1 MTSKKK
7 IAIQRIVED
16 DVEKAVFSA
25 LELINAKEI
34 MKEGMVVLLKPN
46 LLHGKPPE
54 RAVTTHPSVLRAV
67 IRWVK
72 QFNPKRIVASD
83 SSGGHS
89 PGATA
94 KAMEGSGLMKVCE
107 EEGIEMVPL
116 EKTERE
122 IYKVENPL
130 VLEEF
135 ASSTLLKEADLII
148 NLPKIKTHG
157 QTVLTC
163 CVKNMFGTILLR
175 HKTKTHA
182 QYPTFELFSAA
193 LVDIY
198 SVSKPQLTVID
209 GYLCQEGQGPSS
221 GDVVK
226 LDLIITGYDGI
237 GLDRVVCE
245 IIKLDPDKVKT
256 LEKAME
262 KGIGSANIEDFEIVG
277 EKIEDVQREF
287 KLPSNLTIPGRIKL
301 PKFIR
306 GYLGKLLVKAKV
318 KFDPEKCTCCGTC
331 WKNCPVEA
339 IKPPAEIKKGN
350 VPTWI
355 SKKCITCYCCAEL
368 CPSEAIEF
376 NVNIIKNLVLSWLG
390 VIFFGG
396 LGLLIVIIVLLIV
409 WG

>member
-1 MTSKKK
+1 MTSKNK

-25 LELINAKEI
+25 LDLINAKEI

-46 LLHGKPPE
+46 LLSGKPPE

-72 QFNPKRIVASD
+72 QFNPERIVASD

-89 PGATA
+89 LGATEKTMEA
-94 KAMEGSGLMKVCE
+94 AGLKAVCDD
-107 EEGIEMVPL
+107 EGIEMIPF
-116 EKTERE
+116 EKTERT
-122 IYKVENPL
+122 IYTVENPL

-135 ASSTLLKEADLII
+135 PSSKLLQEADLII

-157 QTVLTC
+157 QAVLTC
-163 CVKNMFGTILLR
+163 CVKNMFGTMLLR
-175 HKTKTHA
+175 HKTRTHA
-182 QYPTFELFSAA
+182 EYPSLALFSAA

-209 GYLCQEGQGPSS
+209 GYLCQEGQGPSA

-226 LDLIITGYDGI
+226 MDLVLAGYDGV

-245 IIKLDPDKVKT
+245 IIELDPQKVKT
-256 LEKAME
+256 LEKARE
-262 KGIGSANIEDFEIVG
+262 KGIGSTDLNDFEIVG
-277 EKIEDVQREF
+277 EKIADVQRKF
-287 KLPSNLTIPGRIKL
+287 KLPKLTQPGLIKL

-331 WKNCPVEA
+331 WKNCPVDA
-339 IKPPAEIKKGN
+339 ITPPAEIKKGN
-350 VPTWI
+350 IPAWN

-368 CPSEAIEF
+368 CPNEAVEF
-376 NVNIIKNLVLSWLG
+376 NVDIIKNLVFSWLG
-390 VIFFGG
+390 VVVLGGG
-396 LGLLIVIIVLLIV
+396 LVLLLLIIWLLITFL
-409 WG
+409 